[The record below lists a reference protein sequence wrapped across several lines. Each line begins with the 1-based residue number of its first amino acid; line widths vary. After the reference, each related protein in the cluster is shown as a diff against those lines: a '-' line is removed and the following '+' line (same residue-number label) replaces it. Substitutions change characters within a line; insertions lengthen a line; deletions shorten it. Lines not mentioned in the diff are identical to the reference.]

1 MESVLPDG
9 CPVIIGGGLIRD
21 ALYGGRPNDIDIW
34 LPSNITIPDV
44 DAFCAHLVRTGYG
57 PQQGFQGQIIFRGPG
72 SRVEEVEDFPHG
84 ILGGFDNAEND
95 NAGYGDVHNHWV
107 IEIQTAP
114 GLMTAETPGRNHPKV
129 NIMRNMA
136 RWNGDAPA
144 FFTEIMRNFDLD
156 LCMYFVGYMPG
167 QTSVNTVIM
176 PQHLLDS
183 LTTRRNGRI
192 DIARLNEVYWNQAR
206 LETTSTERILGR
218 IRKMNQKYQSL
229 GLPEDIERI
238 SMIPTAE
245 IIAVPVLF
253 SHLMPVFNSNA
264 GWGWAPLPTLS
275 NRLTEA
281 QYAGAWERAQAAY
294 AAWRN
299 SHATRG
305 ITVGLNVT
313 PMAFMTYNA

>member
-9 CPVIIGGGLIRD
+9 CPVIIGGGLVRD

-72 SRVEEVEDFPHG
+72 SRVEEVVEENLF
-84 ILGGFDNAEND
+84 GGTPPIDGE
-95 NAGYGDVHNHWV
+95 YGDVYNHWV
-107 IEIQTAP
+107 IEIQPSETVPLAAP
-114 GLMTAETPGRNHPKV
+114 GGHPKV

-176 PQHLLDS
+176 PQHLLNT
-183 LTTRRNGRI
+183 LNNRRGGRVE
-192 DIARLNEVYWNQAR
+192 ATRLNEVYWNQAR

-218 IRKMNQKYQSL
+218 IRKMNQKYSAL

-253 SHLMPVFNSNA
+253 SHLMPSFNANN
-264 GWGWAPLPTLS
+264 GWGNAPLPTRA

-281 QYAGAWERAQAAY
+281 QYAANFTNAQIDYNNWRANQVARGAEVRT
-294 AAWRN
+294 
-299 SHATRG
+299 S
-305 ITVGLNVT
+305 VT
-313 PMAFMTYNA
+313 PMTFMRYTA

>member
-72 SRVEEVEDFPHG
+72 SRVEEVEEG
-84 ILGGFDNAEND
+84 VLGGFGNAEND
-95 NAGYGDVHNHWV
+95 NTGYGDVHNHWV
-107 IEIQTAP
+107 IEIQP
-114 GLMTAETPGRNHPKV
+114 SETIPLADPIGHPKI

-176 PQHLLDS
+176 PQHLLNT
-183 LTTRRNGRI
+183 LTNSRGGGRVE
-192 DIARLNEVYWNQAR
+192 ATRLNEVYWNQAR

-218 IRKMNQKYQSL
+218 IRKMNEKYQSL

-245 IIAVPVLF
+245 IIAVPVPF
-253 SHLMPVFNSNA
+253 SHLMPSFNVNSD
-264 GWGWAPLPTLS
+264 WGNAPLPARA

-281 QYAGAWERAQAAY
+281 QYAANWDAAHVAY
-294 AAWRN
+294 TAWRN
-299 SHATRG
+299 RQVNAG
-305 ITVGLNVT
+305 IGMNTAVT
-313 PMAFMTYNA
+313 PHAFMRYDI

>member
-34 LPSNITIPDV
+34 LPSNVTIPDV
-44 DAFCAHLVRTGYG
+44 DAFCAHLIRTGYG

-72 SRVEEVEDFPHG
+72 SRIEEVEEG
-84 ILGGFDNAEND
+84 VLGGFGAAEHD
-95 NAGYGDVHNHWV
+95 DEGYGDVHNHWV
-107 IEIQTAP
+107 IEIQP
-114 GLMTAETPGRNHPKV
+114 SETVPLADPIGHPKV

-176 PQHLLDS
+176 PQHLLHT
-183 LTTRRNGRI
+183 LNTRRGGRV
-192 DIARLNEVYWNQAR
+192 DVARLNEVYWNQAR

-218 IRKMNQKYQSL
+218 IRKMNEKYQAL

-253 SHLMPVFNSNA
+253 SHLMPRFNSNSV
-264 GWGWAPLPTLS
+264 WGNAPLPARA

-281 QYAGAWERAQAAY
+281 QHRANWDAAQIAY
-294 AAWRN
+294 TAWRN
-299 SHATRG
+299 R
-305 ITVGLNVT
+305 VGMQMGAAVT
-313 PMAFMTYNA
+313 PHAFMTYNA